1 MLPDMVRATPL
12 PPDARR
18 AALMAATEPLLERFG
33 RDVSTRQIAEAAGV
47 AEGTIFR
54 AFPTK
59 EALIDACVAEAFDV
73 QHTLDE
79 LASLDGAPD
88 LEACV
93 LAAVTVLQSR
103 MRRVIAL
110 FHTLRVPPTS
120 PEEVSDLRAR
130 QARDNEA
137 LMGALVDLL
146 QPFAHQLRRPLADSA
161 TALRTVTFALTHPM
175 LGAGEV
181 STPDQIADLLLHG
194 LAGPSPTTTPAPTT
208 EDASC

>member
-1 MLPDMVRATPL
+1 MVRATPL

-18 AALMAATEPLLERFG
+18 AALMAATEPLLERYG

-73 QHTLDE
+73 QHALDE
-79 LASLDGAPD
+79 LAALDGAPD
-88 LEACV
+88 LESCV
-93 LAAVTVLQSR
+93 LAAVTVLQSW
-103 MRRVIAL
+103 MRRLIAL
-110 FHTLRVPPTS
+110 FHTLRLPPAS
-120 PEEVSDLRAR
+120 PEEASDLRAR
-130 QARDNEA
+130 QARDNER
-137 LMGALVDLL
+137 LMAALVDLL
-146 QPFAHQLRRPLADSA
+146 QPFDHQLRRPLTEAA

-181 STPDQIADLLLHG
+181 STPEQIADLLLHG
-194 LAGPSPTTTPAPTT
+194 LAGPTDTPPDPTP
-208 EDASC
+208 EDAPC